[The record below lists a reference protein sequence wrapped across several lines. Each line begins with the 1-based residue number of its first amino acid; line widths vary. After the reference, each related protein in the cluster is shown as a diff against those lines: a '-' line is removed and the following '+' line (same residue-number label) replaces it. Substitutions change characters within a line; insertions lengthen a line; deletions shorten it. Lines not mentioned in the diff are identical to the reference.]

1 MSRKRMLTNE
11 LKCTFPSYSVN
22 ESLARSLASAFVCQ
36 ANPTIAEL
44 ADVKCAV
51 SEAVTNAAVHA
62 YRGTI
67 GDVTLHMK
75 LYSNR
80 EVAITVRDGGCGIPD
95 VERAMEPL
103 FTTDPD
109 GERSGMGFAIMDS
122 FMDRL
127 AVKSIPGRG
136 TKVTMT
142 KMLSPIFGAAASSGA
157 NGKKD

>member
-1 MSRKRMLTNE
+1 MSRTKKTLTNE

-44 ADVKCAV
+44 ADLKCAV

-80 EVAITVRDGGCGIPD
+80 EVSVTVRDGGCGIAD

-103 FTTDPD
+103 YTTDPD
-109 GERSGMGFAIMDS
+109 GERSGMGFAIMES
-122 FMDRL
+122 FTDRL

-142 KMLSPIFGAAASSGA
+142 KLLSPIFGAAGA
-157 NGKKD
+157 NGKKS

>member
-1 MSRKRMLTNE
+1 MPKTKKTLQNE
-11 LKCTFPSYSVN
+11 MKCTFPSYSVN

-44 ADVKCAV
+44 TDVKCAV

-62 YRGTI
+62 YRNTV

-75 LYSNR
+75 IYSDR
-80 EVAITVRDGGCGIPD
+80 EISITVRDGGCGIPD

-109 GERSGMGFAIMDS
+109 GERSGMGFAIMES
-122 FMDRL
+122 FTDRL
-127 AVKSIPGRG
+127 VVKSVPGRG

-142 KMLSPIFGAAASSGA
+142 KRLSPIFGVGAA
-157 NGKKD
+157 NGKNG

>member
-1 MSRKRMLTNE
+1 MPRKKKTITNE

-62 YRGTI
+62 YRDEV

-103 FTTDPD
+103 YTTDPD
-109 GERSGMGFAIMDS
+109 GERSGMGFAIMES
-122 FMDRL
+122 FTDRL
-127 AVKSIPGRG
+127 VVRSVPGRG

-142 KMLSPIFGAAASSGA
+142 KLLSPMFGAYPA
-157 NGKKD
+157 NAKQE

>member
-1 MSRKRMLTNE
+1 MPRTKKTLTNE

-36 ANPTIAEL
+36 ANPTVAEL

-62 YRGTI
+62 YRGAI

-80 EVAITVRDGGCGIPD
+80 EISITVRDGGCGIAD

-109 GERSGMGFAIMDS
+109 GERSGMGFAIMES
-122 FMDRL
+122 FTDRL
-127 AVKSIPGRG
+127 TVKSVPGRG

-142 KMLSPIFGAAASSGA
+142 KVLSPVFGGASA
-157 NGKKD
+157 NGKKG